1 MSGYV
6 SNRRAWIFA
15 AVAGAALIAGGAAVR
30 LRARRSG
37 DPDAPS
43 DVGFMFALH
52 DALRRDLSRL
62 REAAASIEGSAQ
74 VPATVLAG
82 WDTFRDEL
90 DFHHHAEDED
100 LWPVLR
106 RELSDPRDLA
116 AVDVMVEEH
125 QHIEPALAAADSALH
140 GTGDLMTSVEDLSA
154 VLLDHLAHEERE
166 VLPLIEQHMTRAQW
180 RAFLVT
186 ERNRRRPRE
195 RPEFLG
201 WVLDDAGEQDA
212 AAVLAEVPPPARLA
226 YRWVIRPR
234 HDAQHLWQLPA
245 PAATA

>member
-1 MSGYV
+1 MSVNAAIRKVVGIV
-6 SNRRAWIFA
+6 SGSASNRRAWIFA

-62 REAAASIEGSAQ
+62 REAAASIEDSAQ

-82 WDTFRDEL
+82 WDTFREEL

-106 RELSDPRDLA
+106 GELSDPRIL
-116 AVDVMVEEH
+116 
-125 QHIEPALAAADSALH
+125 
-140 GTGDLMTSVEDLSA
+140 
-154 VLLDHLAHEERE
+154 R
-166 VLPLIEQHMTRAQW
+166 QW
-180 RAFLVT
+180 T
-186 ERNRRRPRE
+186 
-195 RPEFLG
+195 
-201 WVLDDAGEQDA
+201 
-212 AAVLAEVPPPARLA
+212 
-226 YRWVIRPR
+226 
-234 HDAQHLWQLPA
+234 
-245 PAATA
+245 